1 MLNYKA
7 YHDKYLVKLAQKG
20 DQEAFNVLYD
30 RHFSA
35 VYKRV
40 RYTIP
45 AADVEDLTQ
54 DIFITVL
61 RSLPSFE
68 GRSQFRTW
76 LRTLINRQVANY
88 YRQRERK
95 IQVNCIEEFG
105 EFAETNHVGDAKH
118 NERIA
123 IRNALKELPPHYQEV
138 ILLRFSEG
146 LSFKEIA
153 KLLEQNQEAVKSLF
167 RRAIATLR
175 NNLEKKY
182 DA

>member
-1 MLNYKA
+1 MLDYKA
-7 YHDKYLVKLAQKG
+7 YRDKRLVELVQTG
-20 DQEAFNVLYD
+20 DQEAFNALYD

-45 AADVEDLTQ
+45 ETDVDDLTQ
-54 DIFITVL
+54 DIFINVL
-61 RSLPSFE
+61 RSLPNFE

-95 IQVNCIEEFG
+95 IQGNCIEEIG
-105 EFAETNHVGDAKH
+105 EFAEAYYVGDAKH

-123 IRNALKELPPHYQEV
+123 IRNALKKLPHHYQEV
-138 ILLRFSEG
+138 ILLRFAEG

-153 KLLEQNQEAVKSLF
+153 EVLGQNHEAVKSLF

-175 NNLEKKY
+175 NNIDKKI
-182 DA
+182 

>member
-1 MLNYKA
+1 MLKYEA
-7 YHDKYLVKLAQKG
+7 YGDKRLVKLAQSG
-20 DQEAFNVLYD
+20 DQEAFNALYD

-35 VYKRV
+35 VYQRV

-45 AADVEDLTQ
+45 EADVDDLTQ

-61 RSLPSFE
+61 KALPSFE

-95 IQVNCIEEFG
+95 VKERAFNEAEEFPQIG
-105 EFAETNHVGDAKH
+105 YAGDTKH

-123 IRNALKELPPHYQEV
+123 IRKALKELPDHYQEV
-138 ILLRFSEG
+138 ILLRFAEG
-146 LSFKEIA
+146 LSFKEVA
-153 KLLEQNQEAVKSLF
+153 ATVEQNPEAVKSLF
-167 RRAIATLR
+167 RRAIIALR
-175 NNLEKKY
+175 KNLNEEH